1 MKIFLLFMILT
12 LALAGCGND
21 KEGSEND
28 VSKTEQS
35 CESVVD
41 EETLTF
47 GYAEDKELGFGE
59 IVDIN

>member
-1 MKIFLLFMILT
+1 MILT